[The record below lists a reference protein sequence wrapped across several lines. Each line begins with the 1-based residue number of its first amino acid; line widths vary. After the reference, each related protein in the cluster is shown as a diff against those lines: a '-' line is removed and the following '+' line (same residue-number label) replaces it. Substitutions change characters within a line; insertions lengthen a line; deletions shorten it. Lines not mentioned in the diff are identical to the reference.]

1 MRKYKRMFVI
11 VMDSLGIGQM
21 TDAEKYNDVGADT
34 FGHIAQAV
42 GGLNCPVMQK
52 LGVGNLHNIKGI
64 DPVVSPEAY
73 YTKMMELSVGKD
85 TMTGHWEIMG
95 LNIQSPFQT
104 FTDTGFPQDLM
115 DELEK
120 RTGHGWLGNKSASGT
135 AILDELG
142 EEHVKTGKMIVYTSA
157 DSVLQIACHEE
168 TFGLDELY
176 RCCEIARDITMKD
189 EWKVGRIIAR
199 PFVGDKAGSFKRT
212 SNRHDYA
219 LKPYGK
225 TVLDSL
231 KENGYDVISVGKIND
246 IFDGEGVTEAYK
258 SKSNEDGMNITI
270 GIADKDFTGLCF
282 VNLVDFDALWGHRR
296 NPEGYAKEIE
306 LFDRQLG
313 ELLEKLTEDD
323 CVILTADHGN
333 DPVHHGTDHTREMVP
348 LIIASKAHHGAGL
361 LRPAETF
368 ANLGA
373 TVADNFEVEMPEYGT
388 SYLSVLK

>member
-11 VMDSLGIGQM
+11 VMDSLGVGQM

-135 AILDELG
+135 AILDELS

-157 DSVLQIACHEE
+157 DSVLQICGNEE

-176 RCCEIARDITMKD
+176 RCCEIAREITMKD

-231 KENGYDVISVGKIND
+231 KEKGYDVISVGKIND

-270 GIADKDFTGLCF
+270 NLADKDFTGLCF

-348 LIIASKAHHGAGL
+348 LIITSKAHKGAGL

-373 TVADNFEVEMPEYGT
+373 TVADNFEVKMPEYGT
-388 SYLSVLK
+388 SYLNVLK

>member
-11 VMDSLGIGQM
+11 VMDSLGVGQM

-52 LGVGNLHNIKGI
+52 LGVGNLHKIKGI

-231 KENGYDVISVGKIND
+231 KEKGYDVISVGKIND

-270 GIADKDFTGLCF
+270 NLADKDFTGLCF

-348 LIIASKAHHGAGL
+348 LIIASKAHKGSGL
-361 LRPAETF
+361 LIPAETF

-388 SYLSVLK
+388 SYLNVLK